1 MLFAGRGKPAAVDSW
16 LHNKRHTKKKKEYS
30 RTGKKRTHENVR

>member
-16 LHNKRHTKKKKEYS
+16 LQNKRHTQKKEYS